1 VSDAPPAGEE
11 TTAVQTIP
19 AMVLAVAKEREGTA
33 ARYREG
39 REWAELSYA
48 ELGRR
53 VRDIARGLIAL
64 GVEPGDRVAIF
75 SDTRVEWTLCDLGAL
90 CAGAVVAPIYHTNST
105 AEARH
110 VLEDSGSKVVF
121 CEGRGQQGK
130 IDEIREE
137 LSALEH
143 VVLFQG
149 GEPAVEEEEDGDEE
163 GEDHEDAG
171 DEGDTDE
178 DDDQPA
184 APIALE
190 RLIQLGE
197 EVEEGQ
203 VDERVKGLSG
213 DEVFSLIYTS
223 STTGPAKGCMLTH
236 ANYQA
241 NREMIA
247 SVIDVGE
254 DSVMQI
260 GLPLAHTLTRMM
272 QMVALGAGAELAF
285 WSGDRERLIEDL
297 AELRPTHYPAAP
309 RVFEKIYNHARAEFP
324 PEEGMKGAL
333 FSKLLDAGRKAQ
345 DAEHAGKRR
354 GPIVALGHGLA
365 DNEILSDV
373 RELFGDRL
381 RMAITGAAPAPEHV
395 IDFFYACGVLVL
407 EGYGLTEG
415 STAVSLNDPED
426 FRLGTVGRP
435 LEGVEVAIA
444 DEDGEVLVRGP
455 QVFQGYWNDE
465 EATGEVLD
473 EDGWLHTGDIGSLDE
488 DGFLS
493 ITGRKKEIL
502 VTSSGENVPAAAIEA
517 RIAASRWVSN
527 AVVYGDDKNYI
538 VALVTIDE
546 DEREVL
552 AEETGTR
559 TQNRD
564 LMARQMTEDE
574 NVRLQIQEAITE
586 ANRDLAQVMQVKK
599 FAILDHD
606 LAEQEDEITPT
617 MKIKREVV
625 YERYRD
631 VFEGLYEDDDGQ

>member
-1 VSDAPPAGEE
+1 MSDAPPAGEE
-11 TTAVQTIP
+11 ATATQTIP
-19 AMVLAVAKEREGTA
+19 AMVLAATREREGTA
-33 ARYREG
+33 VRYREG
-39 REWAELSYA
+39 REWAELSY
-48 ELGRR
+48 EDLGRR
-53 VRDIARGLIAL
+53 VREIARGLIAL

-90 CAGAVVAPIYHTNST
+90 CAGAVVAPIYHTNSS

-110 VLEDSGSKVVF
+110 VLEDSGARVVF
-121 CEGRGQQGK
+121 CGGRAQQGNV
-130 IDEIREE
+130 EEVREE

-143 VVLFQG
+143 VVLFEG
-149 GEPAVEEEEDGDEE
+149 GEPAVSDDEEEDGPEE
-163 GEDHEDAG
+163 AGDEDAG
-171 DEGDTDE
+171 DDE
-178 DDDQPA
+178 TDDDPA

-197 EVEEGQ
+197 EIDEGQ
-203 VDERVKGLSG
+203 VDERVDGLSG
-213 DEVFSLIYTS
+213 DDLFSLIYTS
-223 STTGPAKGCMLTH
+223 STTGVAKGCMLTH

-247 SVIDVGE
+247 SVTDIDQ
-254 DSVMQI
+254 DSVTQI

-272 QMVALGAGAELAF
+272 QMVTLGAGAELAF

-297 AELRPTHYPAAP
+297 SEHRPTHYPAAP
-309 RVFEKIYNHARAEFP
+309 RVFEKIYNHARAELP
-324 PEEGMKGAL
+324 PEEGAKGAV
-333 FSKLLDAGRKAQ
+333 FAKLLDAGRRAQ

-354 GPIVALGHGLA
+354 GPLLALGHGLA

-381 RMAITGAAPAPEHV
+381 RMAITGAAPAPRHV
-395 IDFFYACGVLVL
+395 LDFFYACGVLVL
-407 EGYGLTEG
+407 EGYGLTES

-435 LEGVEVAIA
+435 LEGTEIA
-444 DEDGEVLVRGP
+444 LAEEDSEVLVRGP
-455 QVFQGYWNDE
+455 QVFRGYWNDE

-473 EDGWLHTGDIGSLDE
+473 EDGWLHTGDVGSFDE

-493 ITGRKKEIL
+493 ITGRKKDIL
-502 VTSSGENVPAAAIEA
+502 VTSSGENVPAPAIEA

-527 AVVYGDDKNYI
+527 AVVYGNDKNYV

-546 DEREVL
+546 DERDAL
-552 AEETGTR
+552 GEETGTR
-559 TQNRD
+559 QQNRD
-564 LMARQMTEDE
+564 LMARQMTEDD
-574 NVRLQIQEAITE
+574 NVRLEIQEAVDE
-586 ANRDLAQVMQVKK
+586 ANRDLAHVLQVKK

-606 LAEQEDEITPT
+606 LAQQEDEITPT
-617 MKIKREVV
+617 MKIKRDVV

-631 VFEGLYEDDDGQ
+631 VFEGLYEDDEEH

>member
-1 VSDAPPAGEE
+1 MSDAPPAGEE
-11 TTAVQTIP
+11 ATATQTIP
-19 AMVLAVAKEREGTA
+19 AMVLAATREREGTA
-33 ARYREG
+33 VRYREG
-39 REWAELSYA
+39 REWAELSY
-48 ELGRR
+48 EDLGRR
-53 VRDIARGLIAL
+53 VREIARGLIAL

-90 CAGAVVAPIYHTNST
+90 CAGAVVAPIYHTNSS

-110 VLEDSGSKVVF
+110 VLEDSGARVAF
-121 CEGRGQQGK
+121 CGGRAQQGNV
-130 IDEIREE
+130 EEVREE

-143 VVLFQG
+143 VVLFEG
-149 GEPAVEEEEDGDEE
+149 GEPAVGDDEEEDGQEEDGDEE
-163 GEDHEDAG
+163 AG
-171 DEGDTDE
+171 DDETD
-178 DDDQPA
+178 DGPA

-197 EVEEGQ
+197 EIDEGQ
-203 VDERVKGLSG
+203 VDERVDGLSG
-213 DEVFSLIYTS
+213 DDLFSLIYTS
-223 STTGPAKGCMLTH
+223 STTGVAKGCMLTH

-247 SVIDVGE
+247 SVTDIDQ

-272 QMVALGAGAELAF
+272 QMLTLGAGAELAF

-324 PEEGMKGAL
+324 PEEGAKGAV
-333 FSKLLDAGRKAQ
+333 FAKLLDAGRRAQ

-354 GPIVALGHGLA
+354 GPLLALGHGLA

-381 RMAITGAAPAPEHV
+381 RMAITGAAPAPRHV
-395 IDFFYACGVLVL
+395 LDFFYACGVLVL
-407 EGYGLTEG
+407 EGYGLTES

-435 LEGVEVAIA
+435 LEGTEIVLAEGDA
-444 DEDGEVLVRGP
+444 EVLVRGP
-455 QVFQGYWNDE
+455 QVFRGYWNDE

-473 EDGWLHTGDIGSLDE
+473 EDGWLHTGDIGSFDE

-493 ITGRKKEIL
+493 ITGRKKDIL
-502 VTSSGENVPAAAIEA
+502 VTSSGENVPAPAIEA

-527 AVVYGDDKNYI
+527 AVVYGNDKNYV

-546 DEREVL
+546 DERDAL
-552 AEETGTR
+552 GEETGTR
-559 TQNRD
+559 QQNRD
-564 LMARQMTEDE
+564 LMARQMTEDD
-574 NVRLQIQEAITE
+574 NVRLEIQEAVDE
-586 ANRDLAQVMQVKK
+586 ANRDLAHVLQVKK

-606 LAEQEDEITPT
+606 LAQQEDEITPT
-617 MKIKREVV
+617 MKIKRDVV

-631 VFEGLYEDDDGQ
+631 VFEGLYENDEEQ